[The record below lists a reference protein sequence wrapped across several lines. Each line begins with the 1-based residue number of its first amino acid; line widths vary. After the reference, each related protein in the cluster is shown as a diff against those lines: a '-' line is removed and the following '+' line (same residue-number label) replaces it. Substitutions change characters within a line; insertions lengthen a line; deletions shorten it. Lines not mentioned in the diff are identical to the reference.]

1 MKYVVR
7 SLLLSLVFVAA
18 LGCDKATPVA
28 PEGTTLTISASPA
41 QIGLNGSSTIT
52 VVGRKANG
60 SPLNTGT
67 EIRLST
73 DRGTIDPIVQ
83 VNSNGIATATLRAD
97 GRTGAAA
104 VKAATADVEATTTV
118 QIGQSTDTKPS
129 VILSVSPNSIPVG
142 TGEATVTVIGRNSD
156 GSPMGAGQTV
166 ILTTTL
172 GSFTNSRP
180 VTRSDGTATTTL
192 RAGNVAG
199 SATVSAIIGSSD
211 EKTTTVT
218 IRDAAQA
225 ISVDAIPRTITE
237 AGGTIVISAFV
248 TNSEGLPSQ
257 GVQVRFRTELGTL
270 SSTTDFTDS
279 QGLAEVTLTV
289 TQDQISRFTGDDFT
303 VTAETPSGN
312 GQFIRDEVTVTI
324 TGR

>member
-1 MKYVVR
+1 M
-7 SLLLSLVFVAA
+7 FVAA

-28 PEGTTLTISASPA
+28 PEGTTLTVSASPA
-41 QIGLNGSSTIT
+41 QIGLNGSSVITII
-52 VVGRKANG
+52 GRKANG

-83 VNSNGIATATLRAD
+83 VNSSGVATATLRAD

-104 VKAATADVEATTTV
+104 VKAATADIEATTTV
-118 QIGQSTDTKPS
+118 QIGQSAENKPS
-129 VILSVSPNSIPVG
+129 VILSVSPNNIPVG

-156 GSPMGAGQTV
+156 GSSIGAGQQV
-166 ILTTTL
+166 LLTTTL
-172 GSFTNSRP
+172 GQFTNNRP
-180 VTRSDGTATTTL
+180 VTRADGTATTTL

-199 SATVSAIIGSSD
+199 TATISAFIGSSD

-218 IRDAAQA
+218 IRDAATD
-225 ISVDAIPRTITE
+225 ISVDATPRTISE
-237 AGGTIVISAFV
+237 GGGTITISAFV
-248 TNSEGLPSQ
+248 TNSEGLSLQ
-257 GVQVRFRTELGTL
+257 GTQVRFRSELGTF

-289 TQDQISRFTGDDFT
+289 TQDQIANFPDDNFE
-303 VTAETPSGN
+303 VTAETPSG
-312 GQFIRDEVTVTI
+312 GGDFISDEVVI
-324 TGR
+324 RINRN